1 MSDIDK
7 VISHFGDKQKRKIEI
22 KEWEATYWIK
32 PITVAETR
40 RLLISAK
47 KDEVTLLVDAIIL
60 KAEKENGDKAF
71 SVADRDKLLNQA
83 DVEIVKTLGSFIVNE
98 INPDD
103 VKKNFD

>member
-1 MSDIDK
+1 M
-7 VISHFGDKQKRKIEI
+7 
-22 KEWEATYWIK
+22 
-32 PITVAETR
+32 
-40 RLLISAK
+40 L
-47 KDEVTLLVDAIIL
+47 DAIII
-60 KAEKENGDKAF
+60 KEKRSDKAF